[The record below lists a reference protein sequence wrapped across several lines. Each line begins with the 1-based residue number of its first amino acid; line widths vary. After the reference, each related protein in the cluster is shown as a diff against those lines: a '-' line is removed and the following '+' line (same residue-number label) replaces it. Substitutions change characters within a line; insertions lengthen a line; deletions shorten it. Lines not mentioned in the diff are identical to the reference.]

1 MQRSSSADRRRT
13 AWHGCARRDLRTPA
27 GGNALAGPSRDGG
40 RRRRTCRPG
49 IEAGGHLLGVE
60 PTSKFLTRAL
70 DLADGRPV
78 LAAGGI
84 GSREAARAALDAGAA
99 AVVCGTR
106 FLLTDE
112 CRAHPAYKRRVL
124 GAPRTLETLL
134 FSVGWSERHRVVP
147 NAATARWCARSECGP
162 RAVLALNR
170 LLAPAARRL
179 PGPLPPPSRV
189 VSGLDCRCMVR
200 RRQWQAWTSG

>member
-1 MQRSSSADRRRT
+1 M
-13 AWHGCARRDLRTPA
+13 
-27 GGNALAGPSRDGG
+27 
-40 RRRRTCRPG
+40 
-49 IEAGGHLLGVE
+49 
-60 PTSKFLTRAL
+60 
-70 DLADGRPV
+70 